1 MDGKNPLWQS
11 SVRVEQTHTKYL
23 QNKEYLLEKILCVTC
38 NKLITRININRH
50 NESKL
55 HLKILKPPK
64 IIIDKTIKIAFSFGG
79 HTTTNHIANHRNTFI
94 HINYIAQV
102 EREQLEMLNH

>member
-1 MDGKNPLWQS
+1 MDEKNPNWKS
-11 SVRVEQTHTKYL
+11 SIRIEQTHTKYL
-23 QNKEYLLEKILCVTC
+23 NNKAFLLEKILCVSC
-38 NKLITRININRH
+38 NKLIARTNVNRH

-64 IIIDKTIKIAFSFGG
+64 IIIDKTIKIACSCGG
-79 HTTTNHIANHRNTFI
+79 KTTMNHASNHRNTFI
-94 HINYIAQV
+94 HINYITQV